1 MPRPVGLPKTGGRR
15 KGSRNKR
22 TGEFKAAVLAAGV
35 TPLEYMLAVMRDP
48 SVDAD
53 RRDRMAAAAAPFLH
67 PRLQAVEARVD
78 VRHNVRELSAAEMLE
93 VLGVIDDA
101 AEELPQIP
109 GPDGPSGDGI

>member
-1 MPRPVGLPKTGGRR
+1 MIDVKHADGPKLARLRR
-15 KGSRNKR
+15 LTR
-22 TGEFKAAVLAAGV
+22 
-35 TPLEYMLAVMRDP
+35 LEYMLTAMRDP

-53 RRDRMAAAAAPFLH
+53 RRDRMAAAAASFLH

-93 VLGVIDDA
+93 VLSVIDDA

-109 GPDGPSGDGI
+109 GPDNSSGDGI